1 MYPYYDEIC
10 RAYQSSGGDSDPRNP
25 GRFVATPATS
35 GRGRRSRR
43 SQPVTPASAIAT
55 PAQLEGRALAAP
67 VAAAAAAAATAAATI
82 ATTVSA
88 ATTSSSCSTRRYRI
102 RA

>member
-1 MYPYYDEIC
+1 MTRFAGLNNRQESD
-10 RAYQSSGGDSDPRNP
+10 RDPRNP

-67 VAAAAAAAATAAATI
+67 VEAAAAATAAATI

-88 ATTSSSCSTRRYRI
+88 TTTSSSCSTRRYRI
-102 RA
+102 RV

>member
-1 MYPYYDEIC
+1 MTRFAGLINRQE
-10 RAYQSSGGDSDPRNP
+10 SDSDPRKP

-67 VAAAAAAAATAAATI
+67 VAAAAAAATI

-88 ATTSSSCSTRRYRI
+88 ATTSSSCRTRRYRI

>member
-1 MYPYYDEIC
+1 MTRFAGLINRQE
-10 RAYQSSGGDSDPRNP
+10 SDSDPRKP

-55 PAQLEGRALAAP
+55 PARLEGRALAAP
-67 VAAAAAAAATAAATI
+67 VAAAAAAATAAATI

-88 ATTSSSCSTRRYRI
+88 ATTSSSCRTRRYRI

>member
-1 MYPYYDEIC
+1 MTRFAGLINRQE
-10 RAYQSSGGDSDPRNP
+10 SDSDPRKP

-55 PAQLEGRALAAP
+55 PARLEGRALAAP
-67 VAAAAAAAATAAATI
+67 VAAAAAATAAATI

-88 ATTSSSCSTRRYRI
+88 ATTSSSCRTRRYRI